1 MSDFVFIK
9 GDGSNVKTHQ
19 HYINISLY
27 SSNSYIQDNFS
38 LFIELHEA
46 ERTLPRTK
54 VCKQNQYTG
63 TPPTQI

>member
-1 MSDFVFIK
+1 MSDFVFIE
-9 GDGSNVKTHQ
+9 GDGSNVKTHE
-19 HYINISLY
+19 HYINVSLY

-38 LFIELHEA
+38 LFIELHGV
-46 ERTLPRTK
+46 ERTLSRIK